1 MANGVLASYQSATTK
16 YTNAYVEPATNPNGL
31 VRADFPMYTTPS
43 ATLTSGSLRIMNTT
57 GATATVD
64 VAIQDYTEQ
73 IQFAAP
79 GSQSP
84 TVTTFSEFSFAP
96 GDKVTS
102 SYVIISSHNGTNFV
116 PGEVLTISGGPSG
129 TQTAKCVAWDLQ
141 NLKVWYELPEGSWP
155 TTVQTMT
162 ITGAGGGSGTITDSY
177 VGTYGRVIFY
187 DRLTGQLLIQNDTVF
202 NNVKSQYYT
211 EPANQMVSGIGG
223 AGQLS
228 ISSRGYEWLP
238 SLSTVKLYN
247 SSNQSGADVTAEW
260 KQING
265 NQPEVIVS
273 GVTYSNDQNKILKSY
288 PIPNNSEVSLTGL
301 VLEQWQNL
309 YVSASAGVAF
319 NFIGF
324 EESVT
329 IS

>member
-16 YTNAYVEPATNPNGL
+16 YTNAYVDPASNPNGL
-31 VRADFPMYTTPS
+31 VRADFPMYTVPS
-43 ATLTSGSLRIMNTT
+43 ATLTSGSLRMMNTT

-73 IQFAAP
+73 IEFAVP

-84 TVTTFSEFSFAP
+84 TVSNFSEFSFVP
-96 GDKVTS
+96 NSKVTS
-102 SYVIISSHNGTNFV
+102 SYVIISGHNGTAYV
-116 PGEVLTISGGPSG
+116 PGEVLTVTGGPAG
-129 TQTAKCVAWDLQ
+129 TQTAKCIAWDAA
-141 NLKVWYELPEGSWP
+141 NLKVWYEQPAGSWP
-155 TTVQTMT
+155 TTIASMT
-162 ITGAGGGSGTITDSY
+162 LAGAGGGSGTITDSY
-177 VGTYGRVIFY
+177 VGTSGRVIFY
-187 DRLTGQLLIQNDTVF
+187 DRLQGQLLIQNDTVI
-202 NNVKSQYYT
+202 NNLKSLYYT

-238 SLSTVKLYN
+238 SLATVKLYN
-247 SSNQSGADVTAEW
+247 SGQNGATVTAEW
-260 KQING
+260 KQNEG
-265 NQPEVIVS
+265 SQPEVIIS
-273 GVTYSNDQNKILKSY
+273 GVSYSNDQNKILKSY

>member
-1 MANGVLASYQSATTK
+1 
-16 YTNAYVEPATNPNGL
+16 
-31 VRADFPMYTTPS
+31 
-43 ATLTSGSLRIMNTT
+43 MNTT

-116 PGEVLTISGGPSG
+116 PGETLTISGGPAG
-129 TQTAKCVAWDLQ
+129 TNTAKCVAWDLQ

-177 VGTYGRVIFY
+177 VGTYGRVVFY
-187 DRLTGQLLIQNDTVF
+187 DRLTGQLLIQNDTVI
-202 NNVKSQYYT
+202 NNVKSLYYT
-211 EPANQMVSGIGG
+211 EPAQQRMSGING

-228 ISSRGYEWLP
+228 VSSRGYEWLP
-238 SLSTVKLYN
+238 SLSTVTLYN
-247 SSNQSGADVTAEW
+247 SSNTSGTNVTAEW
-260 KQING
+260 KQLNG
-265 NQPEVIVS
+265 NQPEILIS

-309 YVSASAGVAF
+309 YVNASAGVAF

-329 IS
+329 IG